1 MTTSPRRAVLGR
13 GLSALIPGGP
23 LESVETSTLSAPH
36 VLPID
41 QVRPSDRQPRTAFD
55 DAAIAELSSSI
66 RENGLIQ
73 PIIVRQV
80 APGDYAII
88 AGERRWRAATR
99 AGLREVP
106 VVVRDVTEAHAYQLA
121 LIENVQR
128 QDLQPLEEAEAYHHL
143 MEVSNLTQEE
153 VARRVGKD
161 RATVANALRLLRIS
175 DALKRRVVAGLLT
188 SGHVRALL
196 VLENEADQESLALEV
211 EAHGWSVRETERAAR
226 ALRAERATQGS
237 APDTPTQL
245 SGTGA
250 GSPAPT
256 ESNGRGRAL
265 NTEDPGRSP
274 ASRPAMETVEAQLR
288 AALGAPVRLVHRAGS
303 GRIEIRFHSLAELE
317 RLVDLV
323 SSLEGT

>member
-1 MTTSPRRAVLGR
+1 MTTTPRRAVLGR

-23 LESVETSTLSAPH
+23 MESTEPAVPSAPN

-153 VARRVGKD
+153 VAQRVGKD
-161 RATVANALRLLRIS
+161 RTTVANALRLLRIS
-175 DALKRRVVAGLLT
+175 DTLKRRVAAGLLT

-196 VLENEADQESLALEV
+196 VLESETDQESLALEV
-211 EAHGWSVRETERAAR
+211 EAHDWSVRETERAAR
-226 ALRAERATQGS
+226 TLRAERASQTSRPEPEAQVS
-237 APDTPTQL
+237 ASTP
-245 SGTGA
+245 
-250 GSPAPT
+250 GSPAPA
-256 ESNGRGRAL
+256 ESNGRGPSRRDDDL
-265 NTEDPGRSP
+265 GRTPS
-274 ASRPAMETVEAQLR
+274 SRPAMETVEDQLR